1 MFIEPAIEALLQFNT
16 DKLLVHGKEV
26 ADVEVDH
33 ELVQQ
38 YGLLSYPMEVSF
50 PFLKFSALLVMAAN
64 ATEVTINMRCYKID
78 ATDLHFLHKN
88 LVKGGCKLT
97 SFSVKTDPSV
107 RIEFLK
113 LCFGVVVL
121 ENRRRRNNKRY
132 SVEYQIL
139 NDAVPIYSSNRF
151 PTNEIVFVGNFKTET
166 SLLDLEAGVF
176 GKILEY
182 LDVPSRL
189 KLRVSR
195 QTERKLLDHPIQ
207 LESISLTISPSGYAL
222 TTIAHRLLA
231 TKMTPYSAL
240 NYWGIWHMVQGLRRW
255 SENTYVRKIEIDT
268 MISEECSL
276 KSLSIIVGNEVCKQF
291 LKTCFEVTVDDDIC
305 RKTIRGAVSHIKL
318 YSKHPTTLHELVH
331 INSNL
336 NLSKSDVMTT
346 VERNRIIIN
355 RVRRHGRSHILKT
368 LHSVHVHPMKETNPF
383 YYKPIAA
390 SIPSHLVSLV
400 DLPNEI
406 LHEVIKYSKIGAGF
420 KLRLNRELEQR
431 IHSFIE
437 TITVKTHARCFVV
450 TVNSNKAAEVKFE
463 DASDVVRSINRWC
476 LSMNNVI
483 KIKITIAIDLNYS
496 QKLGTIIH
504 ALCQFN
510 TDELIVQNN
519 QGFKAHS
526 ELPQLDFATL
536 LVISGNIRDV
546 FMNCIYSSLEAT
558 DLYIFW
564 NNLVKGGCKMK
575 SFSAL
580 LKSDVAKEFVKRAFH
595 ITYEKVSNESI
606 TYVPS
611 AAVNTKIY
619 SNRADFPQK
628 QIYFNGNLKTEICD
642 SPITYLTAEI
652 CDTRISFTKIADDN
666 KNELMNELVELKL
679 KPNDA
684 SSIKYVNALNRWS
697 VKLNNVKKIT
707 IVRMH
712 SIIHTLL
719 QFNTNKLIVE
729 NKNSVKGD
737 CKMESFSA
745 LINNEIVYDFTK
757 AAFNIS
763 YEKISNESITYKST
777 TRDFEVPTNIFSNRS
792 DFPLKQIY
800 FKQNLKTELC
810 GSRISFTKISD
821 ETKKNLINE
830 FVEINTLGKMISNN
844 TSVSGNMAIQN
855 KDKKV
860 TLLDL
865 PDEIL
870 RSLKLRLNKM
880 MDQRIYPFIETI
892 TVETFKPAI
901 QTCFAIS
908 VNDSIKEHPK
918 KIDLTDL
925 FNTDKLI
932 IKKKWSRASGLV
944 FFPCHSHNGWRKN
957 PAPLVP
963 DRTVDGVARR
973 LSPTVGRIRRLAC
986 AGVFFSG
993 FTTYD
998 QLPQLDFATLLTI
1011 SVNIREVIVDMV
1023 CTSLEVTDLL
1033 IFWKNFV
1040 EGDCKLE
1047 SFSALL
1053 TNDVLS
1059 NFAKSAFHITCERVS
1074 NESIT
1079 YTSTTVV
1086 HAKIYSNR
1094 ADFPE
1099 LQIYFT
1105 GNLKTDICGNRISFM
1120 KIDDDAKTN
1129 YMNELVEIN
1138 LNHTYRNRRY

>member
-255 SENTYVRKIEIDT
+255 SENTYVRKIEIDVQTQPNNNIGEAISALFEFSADHLIVHTKPPSRSANYQPPRPLIVVTIPQINFANLLGMTQNITEICIGHECNSIEALDLCNLRRT

-305 RKTIRGAVSHIKL
+305 RKTIRGAL

-355 RVRRHGRSHILKT
+355 R
-368 LHSVHVHPMKETNPF
+368 
-383 YYKPIAA
+383 
-390 SIPSHLVSLV
+390 VSLV

-536 LVISGNIRDV
+536 LVISGNIRDT
-546 FMNCIYSSLEAT
+546 FPHYCFLSMN
-558 DLYIFW
+558 
-564 NNLVKGGCKMK
+564 
-575 SFSAL
+575 
-580 LKSDVAKEFVKRAFH
+580 
-595 ITYEKVSNESI
+595 
-606 TYVPS
+606 
-611 AAVNTKIY
+611 
-619 SNRADFPQK
+619 
-628 QIYFNGNLKTEICD
+628 
-642 SPITYLTAEI
+642 
-652 CDTRISFTKIADDN
+652 
-666 KNELMNELVELKL
+666 
-679 KPNDA
+679 
-684 SSIKYVNALNRWS
+684 
-697 VKLNNVKKIT
+697 
-707 IVRMH
+707 
-712 SIIHTLL
+712 
-719 QFNTNKLIVE
+719 
-729 NKNSVKGD
+729 
-737 CKMESFSA
+737 
-745 LINNEIVYDFTK
+745 
-757 AAFNIS
+757 S
-763 YEKISNESITYKST
+763 YK
-777 TRDFEVPTNIFSNRS
+777 
-792 DFPLKQIY
+792 
-800 FKQNLKTELC
+800 
-810 GSRISFTKISD
+810 
-821 ETKKNLINE
+821 
-830 FVEINTLGKMISNN
+830 
-844 TSVSGNMAIQN
+844 
-855 KDKKV
+855 
-860 TLLDL
+860 
-865 PDEIL
+865 
-870 RSLKLRLNKM
+870 
-880 MDQRIYPFIETI
+880 
-892 TVETFKPAI
+892 
-901 QTCFAIS
+901 
-908 VNDSIKEHPK
+908 
-918 KIDLTDL
+918 
-925 FNTDKLI
+925 
-932 IKKKWSRASGLV
+932 
-944 FFPCHSHNGWRKN
+944 
-957 PAPLVP
+957 
-963 DRTVDGVARR
+963 
-973 LSPTVGRIRRLAC
+973 
-986 AGVFFSG
+986 
-993 FTTYD
+993 
-998 QLPQLDFATLLTI
+998 
-1011 SVNIREVIVDMV
+1011 
-1023 CTSLEVTDLL
+1023 
-1033 IFWKNFV
+1033 
-1040 EGDCKLE
+1040 
-1047 SFSALL
+1047 
-1053 TNDVLS
+1053 
-1059 NFAKSAFHITCERVS
+1059 
-1074 NESIT
+1074 
-1079 YTSTTVV
+1079 
-1086 HAKIYSNR
+1086 
-1094 ADFPE
+1094 
-1099 LQIYFT
+1099 
-1105 GNLKTDICGNRISFM
+1105 
-1120 KIDDDAKTN
+1120 
-1129 YMNELVEIN
+1129 
-1138 LNHTYRNRRY
+1138 